1 MRKITMA
8 LAAAF
13 TLGSAAM
20 ATSALAQHGHA
31 GGAGGGGAMHM
42 SAGAPHFSGGG
53 TVHMGQVQGGQVQ
66 GGQVQGGQVQGGQ
79 VQGGQVQGGQVQ
91 GGQMHMGTTHMA
103 APMTGGQWH
112 GGAAIG
118 GNAGTHFAYRGRH
131 DHFRGGFGG
140 LYAFGGPSYY
150 DDYYYDDGCLQR
162 ELVAT
167 PVGPR
172 WRWVNVCY

>member
-53 TVHMGQVQGGQVQ
+53 TVHL
-66 GGQVQGGQVQGGQ
+66 
-79 VQGGQVQGGQVQ
+79 GQVQGGQVQ